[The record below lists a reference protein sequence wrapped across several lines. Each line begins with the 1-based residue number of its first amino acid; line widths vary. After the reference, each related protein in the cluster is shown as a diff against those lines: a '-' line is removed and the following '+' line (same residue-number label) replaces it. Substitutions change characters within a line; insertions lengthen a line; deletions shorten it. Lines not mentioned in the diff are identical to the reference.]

1 LSAIYDA
8 LVQLN
13 EKVIGLEKAAE
24 TPFRKVQELQAK
36 LQDGKKKG
44 GKAAVP
50 DLFSVAPAA
59 NKNASVG
66 PLAYDPKLASRKV
79 DMAIETIEKMLKE
92 G

>member
-1 LSAIYDA
+1 MSAIYDA

-13 EKVIGLEKAAE
+13 EKLIVLEKAAE
-24 TPFRKVQELQAK
+24 APFRKVQELQAK

-44 GKAAVP
+44 GKAAAP

-59 NKNASVG
+59 NKNASAG

-79 DMAIETIEKMLKE
+79 DMAIETIEKMLRE